1 MFDKL
6 RERLKG
12 WKTIVANAIL
22 GLPAALYG
30 IYLSV
35 GTVDFTPLI
44 PAQYVAWFTVGWSL
58 LGIVLRLIT
67 TGPVGSKGDEAPAP
81 QTKAGD

>member
-1 MFDKL
+1 MWASLKQ
-6 RERLKG
+6 RLKG
-12 WKTIVANAIL
+12 WKTIVANAAL

-58 LGIVLRLIT
+58 LGIILRVIT
-67 TGPVGSKGDEAPAP
+67 TGPAGSKGDDAPAP
-81 QTKAGD
+81 ATKAGD

>member
-1 MFDKL
+1 MFAKL

-12 WKTIVANAIL
+12 WKTIIANAAM

-30 IYLSV
+30 IYLAV
-35 GTVDFTPLI
+35 GTVDLTPVI

-58 LGIVLRLIT
+58 LGIVLRIIT
-67 TGPVGSKGDEAPAP
+67 TGPVGSKGDAIPAPA
-81 QTKAGD
+81 TKAGD